1 MALLIAGLRGGLI
14 EDPSRKGPATSV
26 LNLLSGRLDSAG
38 LRSFLREPQPR
49 NLTAVV
55 NNSCNLKCRH
65 CYLQVDEL
73 SAEPLTVQ
81 EWERVTASICNSN
94 FQLVCLSG
102 KEVFLGSTG
111 PAVLSMM
118 SAARKEQRGFF
129 RLGVITNG
137 TLLEPHRQR
146 LIGSELSYMDISLDG
161 LKDAHDSIRG
171 AGTYDR
177 VAKTMEW
184 VGPAF
189 GARVFAMTTLLTENF
204 RQVPEVAQGLHRLG
218 FQNIGFGFYRPQTYT
233 DSSLII
239 DREDSV
245 SVFDGL
251 DELAHIQIEQPLT
264 VLFDMDCHML
274 DQLIPFLNS
283 KWFDP
288 ANLKVD
294 RMGDVFVSHQLNN
307 GVALKFRFSPY
318 PTGIWRSA
326 RLNPDGNFLAAED
339 TVNAKLYNQ
348 RSLGNIRDFDYDI
361 EALNEHASKSE
372 RVQQILEDY
381 ESRILPMLVSAA
393 SSRLA
398 SLRHVEASVA

>member
-26 LNLLSGRLDSAG
+26 LDLLSGRLDSAG
-38 LRSFLREPQPR
+38 LRAFLRDPQPR
-49 NLTAVV
+49 NLTVVV

-73 SAEPLTVQ
+73 TAVALSIQ
-81 EWERVTASICNSN
+81 EWKRVTASICKSN
-94 FQLVCLSG
+94 FQLVCISG
-102 KEVFLGSTG
+102 KEAFLGSTG

-118 SAARKEQRGFF
+118 ATARKEQRGFF

-146 LIGSELSYMDISLDG
+146 LIDSELSYMDISLDG
-161 LKDAHDSIRG
+161 LQAAHDSIRG
-171 AGTYDR
+171 AGTFDR

-189 GARVFAMTTLLTENF
+189 GERVFAMTTLLAENF

-218 FQNIGFGFYRPQTYT
+218 FQNIGFGFYRPQKYT

-239 DREDSV
+239 DRQDSE

-251 DELAHIQIEQPLT
+251 DKLADIQIEQPLT
-264 VLFDMDCHML
+264 ILFDMDCHML

-294 RMGDVFVSHQLNN
+294 RMGDVFVSHQLRN
-307 GVALKFRFSPY
+307 GISLKFRFSPY
-318 PTGIWRSA
+318 PTGIWRSS

-339 TVNAKLYNQ
+339 TVNAKLYKQ
-348 RSLGNIRDFDYDI
+348 HSLGNIRDFDYDI
-361 EALNEHASKSE
+361 EAINEHAAKSG
-372 RVQQILEDY
+372 RVQEILEDY
-381 ESRILPMLVSAA
+381 ESRILPLLVSAA
-393 SSRLA
+393 SR
-398 SLRHVEASVA
+398 RMEALCTTTLTVS